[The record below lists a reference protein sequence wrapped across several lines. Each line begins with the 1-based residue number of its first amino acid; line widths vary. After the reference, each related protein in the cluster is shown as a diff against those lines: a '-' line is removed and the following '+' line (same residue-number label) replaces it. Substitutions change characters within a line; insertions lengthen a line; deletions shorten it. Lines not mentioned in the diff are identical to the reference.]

1 MAKCLPLFFYIT
13 KNEKC
18 RNYRDSYSPL
28 LCPVVLER
36 RMRYGRMDTVIRILA
51 TVAGSSYDN
60 PMSTS
65 ISDYAAFKQACLT
78 ADLNTFKRHPDIV
91 PIFEHASE
99 EQGEAYLQ
107 VIQERYPQLLPA
119 MPRFAANDEIG
130 GADRCIDVKGSSV
143 SPSTLRD
150 VKVLGDLIYA
160 GLASGDALVEI
171 GGGYGGQ
178 AVITRNKILWQ
189 SYTIFDLPEVRS
201 LQERYLQE
209 HDLND
214 IRWGISGIGQS
225 GDPWDFCISN
235 YAFSEC
241 NKQMQDWYL
250 EHVILR
256 SNAGYMTC
264 NFISHLFGV
273 ESYSQEELLA
283 RIPYSWLEAENP
295 LTSPGNVVIRW

>member
-1 MAKCLPLFFYIT
+1 
-13 KNEKC
+13 
-18 RNYRDSYSPL
+18 
-28 LCPVVLER
+28 
-36 RMRYGRMDTVIRILA
+36 MDTVIRILA
-51 TVAGSSYDN
+51 PVAGISYHN

-107 VIQERYPQLLPA
+107 VIQERYSYLHLHLRLG
-119 MPRFAANDEIG
+119 RFTANDEIG
-130 GADRCIDVKGSSV
+130 GANRCITIENGPSV
-143 SPSTLRD
+143 SPSTLRY

-160 GLASGDALVEI
+160 GLASGDAIVEI

-201 LQERYLQE
+201 LQERYLAEQDVSNVLWQQPAPGAVRE
-209 HDLND
+209 N
-214 IRWGISGIGQS
+214 
-225 GDPWDFCISN
+225 PWDFCISN